1 MNEKDNLINN
11 WEREFQTTLKCLK
24 NFPSERQNYKPH
36 EISKSAK
43 ELAWLFV
50 SEEQTFVN
58 GIIAGKIDFSNMAK
72 SPDTINEVI
81 HDFEK
86 AHKETITKL
95 KELKD
100 EEFNAM
106 MEFPVAPKKMMDF
119 RKIDLMWMFL
129 MDSIHHRG
137 QFTVYLRLV
146 GAKVPSIYGP
156 SADELW

>member
-1 MNEKDNLINN
+1 MNEKDNLINT

-24 NFPSERQNYKPH
+24 NFPAERENYKPH

-43 ELAWLFV
+43 ELGWLFV

-58 GIIAGKIDFSNMAK
+58 GIIPGKIDFSNIAK
-72 SPDTINEVI
+72 APSSMKEVI
-81 HDFEK
+81 HEFEK
-86 AHKETITKL
+86 AHKETIEKL
-95 KELKD
+95 KTLND
-100 EEFNAM
+100 EDFNAM

-156 SADELW
+156 SADEPW